1 MVERQGLGFRGLLTK
16 TLNDGKDTQRGS
28 LPEYDGDFKGPRIS
42 LWFHISPHWIA
53 VFPAGTQDVPLALLE
68 SFEILVVPLVSVV
81 VACFGAPIFS
91 FVSKNKNSRQQKQ
104 NTTDTQRRISL
115 CSTISRGAE
124 TRVYLRFEYPE
135 AKKGSK

>member
-16 TLNDGKDTQRGS
+16 TLNDGKDTQRGA

-81 VACFGAPIFS
+81 VACFGAPIFCLYPKTRT
-91 FVSKNKNSRQQKQ
+91 VDNRNK
-104 NTTDTQRRISL
+104 TQRIHKVESAFAARFP
-115 CSTISRGAE
+115 G
-124 TRVYLRFEYPE
+124 LRKLGFTF
-135 AKKGSK
+135 GSSIRKL